1 MHNTSY
7 HTQPHSIV
15 AKKGALTPYY
25 MKKVESNVINIK
37 TFTWIEVAF
46 SVGGIGLLSSVSSPS
61 LTSKYGSK
69 MTVLLNLLHRKMN
82 LFLLPCLT
90 NMGYPIGIF
99 IFSPSFLH

>member
-15 AKKGALTPYY
+15 AKKGTRTPYY
-25 MKKVESNVINIK
+25 MKKVASNVINIK

-90 NMGYPIGIF
+90 NLGYPVGIF
-99 IFSPSFLH
+99 TFSPSFLH

>member
-7 HTQPHSIV
+7 HTQPHPV
-15 AKKGALTPYY
+15 TAKKDTVTPFY
-25 MKKVESNVINIK
+25 MKKVASNVINMK

-46 SVGGIGLLSSVSSPS
+46 SVGGIGLVSSVSSPS

-82 LFLLPCLT
+82 LFLPPCGMNL
-90 NMGYPIGIF
+90 GYPIGIF
-99 IFSPSFLH
+99 TFSPSFLH

>member
-7 HTQPHSIV
+7 HTQPHPII
-15 AKKGALTPYY
+15 AKKDTFTPFY
-25 MKKVESNVINIK
+25 MKKVASNVINMK

-82 LFLLPCLT
+82 LFLPPCGMNL
-90 NMGYPIGIF
+90 GYPIGIF
-99 IFSPSFLH
+99 TFSPSFLH

>member
-15 AKKGALTPYY
+15 AKKGTLTPYY

-90 NMGYPIGIF
+90 NLGYPSGIF
-99 IFSPSFLH
+99 TFSPSFLH